1 MMNCPDP
8 TGTAVPGGKGERI
21 IAAARDLFLEQG
33 YDAISMDEVARR
45 AGVAKQTVY
54 AYNACKDTLFLAVVD
69 GERRR
74 LHFGLPA
81 DAANGEL
88 PIRVALQHIG
98 MHLLQVLLS
107 PSLLS
112 LFRIALAAAH
122 RFPKLGHSI
131 YETGAKEM
139 QTDLAGLIARA
150 AEAGDL
156 RVDEPTAAAQQFI
169 ALIKG
174 ELHLHCLLDPDFR
187 PSSAEISRQ
196 VDAAIDCFMARYG
209 ARM

>member
-1 MMNCPDP
+1 MGSMEPLATCV
-8 TGTAVPGGKGERI
+8 AGGKAERI

-33 YDAISMDEVARR
+33 YDAISMDEVAKR

-54 AYNACKDTLFLAVVD
+54 SHNVCKDTLFLAVVE

-74 LHFGLPA
+74 LHFDLPA
-81 DAANGEL
+81 DSGAL
-88 PIRVALQHIG
+88 PIRDALRRIG
-98 MHLLQVLLS
+98 LHLLEVMLN

-112 LFRIALAAAH
+112 LFRIAFAAAH

-131 YETGAKEM
+131 YESGAKKT
-139 QTDLAGLIARA
+139 QADLAGLIEHA
-150 AEAGDL
+150 AAAGSLVVQDST
-156 RVDEPTAAAQQFI
+156 VAAQQLV

-174 ELHLHCLLDPDFR
+174 ELHFHCMIDPEFR
-187 PSSAEISRQ
+187 PSNDQVRQQ

-209 ARM
+209 TPAS